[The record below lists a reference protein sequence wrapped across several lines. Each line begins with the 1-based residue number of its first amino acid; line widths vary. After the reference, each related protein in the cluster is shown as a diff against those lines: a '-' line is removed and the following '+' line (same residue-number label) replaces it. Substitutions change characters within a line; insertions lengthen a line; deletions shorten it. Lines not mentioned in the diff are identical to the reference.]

1 MARIIFDNAFIIK
14 STLVSAMRSLPP
26 LKEVN
31 MGRMKKIY
39 VITSLAGF
47 ALGIYL
53 STKMK
58 DDKKPD
64 DDVVIL
70 EDDFTENK
78 IHSLKDKLQNLLT
91 KLKKSKI
98 KKSTISLLE
107 NIDDKL
113 TELINSMSN

>member
-1 MARIIFDNAFIIK
+1 
-14 STLVSAMRSLPP
+14 
-26 LKEVN
+26 

-58 DDKKPD
+58 DDKNS

-91 KLKKSKI
+91 KLNKSKI